1 MPDMSALQILLKL
14 VVPLLIVAAVVFIWW
29 AGRAMLEGARE
40 GVQEAKE
47 EAAQARTVQE
57 AASQQ
62 LREARQT
69 SLEELKGQLPWADQ
83 HALSLRAVF
92 AEIWIRDL
100 FDQPDDLPHWEYF
113 YSVQPPAEKLG
124 ELASTLKDGWDVEG
138 HDSAVSKLGWLL
150 SDGHRADYA
159 RIQAALKGGGAFD
172 LTDQKRAAQA
182 LGPEL
187 AREAGVV
194 LKWQAQVG
202 AAGAAAFDYARAVD
216 VAGQA
221 LALGYLS
228 EAEAWKIIRH
238 CGLHARDTFDNWEA
252 FGRSFQAGAEFWQ
265 PAGLINRYRHG
276 RYAKSVAWL
285 LSDPQSPWVQ
295 VPWQSVAVPQ
305 QVTRG
310 QSTLPGLLN

>member
-1 MPDMSALQILLKL
+1 MPGMAALQILLKL
-14 VVPLLIVAAVVFIWW
+14 ALPLLIVAAVVFIWW
-29 AGRAMLEGARE
+29 AGKAMLEGARE

-47 EAAQARTVQE
+47 EVAQTRTEQE

-62 LREARQT
+62 LREARQA
-69 SLEELKGQLPWADQ
+69 SLETLKGQLPWADQ

-92 AEIWIRDL
+92 AEIWIREL
-100 FDQPDDLPHWEYF
+100 FDQPDDLPHWDYF

-124 ELASTLKDGWDVEG
+124 ELASTLKDGWDIEG
-138 HDSAVSKLGWLL
+138 HDSAMSKLGWLL

-159 RIQAALKGGGAFD
+159 RIQAALEEQGAF
-172 LTDQKRAAQA
+172 LMADQKRAAQA

-194 LKWQAQVG
+194 IGWQAQVG
-202 AAGAAAFDYARAVD
+202 EAGAAAFDYARAVD

-228 EAEAWKIIRH
+228 EGEAWKIIRH
-238 CGLHARDTFDNWEA
+238 CDLHARDTFGSWEA

-285 LSDPQSPWVQ
+285 LSDPESPWVE
-295 VPWQSVAVPQ
+295 VPWELEVLPGQAA
-305 QVTRG
+305 RG
-310 QSTLPGLLN
+310 QATVLGSLN

>member
-1 MPDMSALQILLKL
+1 MSTLQILLKL
-14 VVPLLIVAAVVFIWW
+14 ALPLLVVAAVVFIWW
-29 AGRAMLEGARE
+29 AGKAMLEGARE

-47 EAAQARTVQE
+47 EASQARTEQE
-57 AASQQ
+57 TASQQ

-69 SLEELKGQLPWADQ
+69 GLEELRGRLPWADQ

-100 FDQPDDLPHWEYF
+100 FDQPDDLPHWDYF
-113 YSVQPPAEKLG
+113 YGVQPPAEKLG
-124 ELASTLKDGWDVEG
+124 ELASTLKDGWDIEG

-159 RIQAALKGGGAFD
+159 RIQAALEGEGAFD
-172 LTDQKRAAQA
+172 LADQKRAAQA
-182 LGPEL
+182 LGLEL

-194 LKWQAQVG
+194 VRWRAQVG
-202 AAGAAAFDYARAVD
+202 SAGAAAFDYARAVD

-228 EAEAWKIIRH
+228 ESEAWKIIRH
-238 CGLHARDTFDNWEA
+238 CGLHARDTFGSWEA
-252 FGRSFQAGAEFWQ
+252 FGHSFQAGAEFWQ

-285 LSDPQSPWVQ
+285 LSDPESPWVQ
-295 VPWQSVAVPQ
+295 VPWTSDFVPGRAVS
-305 QVTRG
+305 G
-310 QSTLPGLLN
+310 QDTPHTPLGLLN

>member
-1 MPDMSALQILLKL
+1 MPGMSALQILLKL
-14 VVPLLIVAAVVFIWW
+14 ALPLLIVAAVLFIWW
-29 AGRAMLEGARE
+29 AGKAMLEGARE

-47 EAAQARTVQE
+47 EETQARAEKET
-57 AASQQ
+57 ASRQ
-62 LREARQT
+62 LREARQI

-124 ELASTLKDGWDVEG
+124 ELASSLKDGWDIGE

-159 RIQAALKGGGAFD
+159 RIQAALEEQGAFLMD
-172 LTDQKRAAQA
+172 DQKRAAQA

-194 LKWQAQVG
+194 IRWQAQVG

-228 EAEAWKIIRH
+228 EGEAWKIIRH
-238 CGLHARDTFDNWEA
+238 CDLHARDTFGSWEA

-265 PAGLINRYRHG
+265 PAGLINRYRHS
-276 RYAKSVAWL
+276 RYAKSVTWL
-285 LSDPQSPWVQ
+285 LSDPQSPWIQ
-295 VPWQSVAVPQ
+295 VPWQSDVVPEQ
-305 QVTRG
+305 AARG
-310 QSTLPGLLN
+310 QDTVPGPLN

>member
-1 MPDMSALQILLKL
+1 MPGMSTLQLLLKFAL
-14 VVPLLIVAAVVFIWW
+14 PLLIVAAVAFIWW
-29 AGRAMLEGARE
+29 AGKAMLEGARE

-47 EAAQARTVQE
+47 EAAQTRTVQE

-69 SLEELKGQLPWADQ
+69 NLEELKGQLPWADQ

-92 AEIWIRDL
+92 AELWIRDL

-113 YSVQPPAEKLG
+113 YSVQPPPEKLG
-124 ELASTLKDGWDVEG
+124 ELASTLEDGWDIGG
-138 HDSAVSKLGWLL
+138 HNSAVSKLGWLL
-150 SDGHRADYA
+150 SDGHRGDYA
-159 RIQAALKGGGAFD
+159 RIQAALEGAGAFD
-172 LTDQKRAAQA
+172 LADQKRAAQA

-194 LKWQAQVG
+194 LRWQAQVG

-228 EAEAWKIIRH
+228 GAEAWKIIRH
-238 CGLHARDTFDNWEA
+238 CDLHARDTFDSWEA

-276 RYAKSVAWL
+276 RYAKSVTWL
-285 LSDPQSPWVQ
+285 LSDPESPWGQ
-295 VPWQSVAVPQ
+295 VPWQSDVVPGQ
-305 QVTRG
+305 AAGG
-310 QSTLPGLLN
+310 QSMPLDLLN